1 MCSCNR
7 REGTHEGTINSQ
19 EPFVS
24 AQDLNQPER
33 WASVPPLPQRTDPL
47 PLPSPPPGFSFPP
60 VLSTCKPGHILSY
73 SLDPSCLIRHLESSR
88 GTVGMNEWV
97 GEWVDFYIT
106 VKTLGYFGTLLPS
119 VFFCFLGFFFF
130 WLLLFV
136 LFCFCLFVCLFV
148 CFFEPGPSGL
158 L

>member
-1 MCSCNR
+1 
-7 REGTHEGTINSQ
+7 
-19 EPFVS
+19 
-24 AQDLNQPER
+24 
-33 WASVPPLPQRTDPL
+33 
-47 PLPSPPPGFSFPP
+47 
-60 VLSTCKPGHILSY
+60 
-73 SLDPSCLIRHLESSR
+73 
-88 GTVGMNEWV
+88 MNEWV

-106 VKTLGYFGTLLPS
+106 VKTLGYFGTFFLS
-119 VFFCFLGFFFF
+119 VFFFFLGFFFF